1 MSALAPH
8 IPVLLDEVIHALPI
22 TPGAEIVDGTFG
34 AGGYSQAIL
43 AGGARVY
50 AFDRDPDALKEGADL
65 AGRSEG
71 ALRLYS
77 ACFSNIQRKVSLP
90 SNVGSPPC
98 QQKTTCLS
106 AWLRAYSAY
115 LL

>member
-1 MSALAPH
+1 MIALAPH
-8 IPVLLDEVIHALPI
+8 IPVLLDEVIHALAI
-22 TPGAEIVDGTFG
+22 TPGSEIVDGTFG

-50 AFDRDPDALKEGADL
+50 AFDRDPDALSEGADL

-77 ACFSNIQRKVSLP
+77 ACFSDLDDVLHRRWRNRSRWCCPRHRCVIH
-90 SNVGSPPC
+90 
-98 QQKTTCLS
+98 
-106 AWLRAYSAY
+106 AA
-115 LL
+115 